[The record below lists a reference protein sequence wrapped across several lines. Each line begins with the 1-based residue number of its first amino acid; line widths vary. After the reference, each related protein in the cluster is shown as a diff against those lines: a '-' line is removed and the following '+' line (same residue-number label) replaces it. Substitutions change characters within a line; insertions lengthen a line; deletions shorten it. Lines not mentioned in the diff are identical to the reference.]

1 MAITLNMGVEGV
13 SYQPSSVESRDDY
26 PRHKVSL
33 PIGASIPR
41 HIENVFDVYANERS
55 LADAVRPSLSNPYV
69 TVPARY
75 IQLFAEIEAAS
86 AEQSVEPGES
96 GRILESARTLLEA
109 MKEDFAAFTSARSS
123 LIVI

>member
-13 SYQPSSVESRDDY
+13 SYKPSSVASRDDY
-26 PRHKVSL
+26 PHHKVSL

-41 HIENVFDVYANERS
+41 HIDRVFAVYANERT

-75 IQLFAEIEAAS
+75 VQLFADIEAAS
-86 AEQSVEPGES
+86 IQHPDGPGET
-96 GRILESARTLLEA
+96 GRILESARTLLSA
-109 MKEDFAAFTSARSS
+109 MKDDFASFASARSS
-123 LIVI
+123 LIGI

>member
-55 LADAVRPSLSNPYV
+55 LADAVRPVQNSPSSPANPAAFSNPPV
-69 TVPARY
+69 RC
-75 IQLFAEIEAAS
+75 L
-86 AEQSVEPGES
+86 
-96 GRILESARTLLEA
+96 RR
-109 MKEDFAAFTSARSS
+109 
-123 LIVI
+123 

>member
-13 SYQPSSVESRDDY
+13 SYQPSSVDSRDGY

-41 HIENVFDVYANERS
+41 HIEKVFDVYVNRRT
-55 LADAVRPSLSNPYV
+55 LADAIRPSLSNPYV

-75 IQLFAEIEAAS
+75 VQLFAEIETAAV
-86 AEQSVEPGES
+86 QHPDGPGET
-96 GRILESARTLLEA
+96 GRILESARTLLSA
-109 MKEDFAAFTSARSS
+109 MKEDFAAFASARSS
-123 LIVI
+123 LIGI